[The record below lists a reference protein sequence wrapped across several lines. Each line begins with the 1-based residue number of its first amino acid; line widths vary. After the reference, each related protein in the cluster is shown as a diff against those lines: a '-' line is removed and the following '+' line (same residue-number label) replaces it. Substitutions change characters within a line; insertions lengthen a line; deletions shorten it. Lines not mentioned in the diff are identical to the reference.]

1 MVVPWLVH
9 YKVVR
14 RKGHDLQNIR
24 YVNRV
29 RMRQNTRTQTDV
41 RCRKARTT

>member
-29 RMRQNTRTQTDV
+29 EALRRHMTAAGHPRFRP
-41 RCRKARTT
+41 RKT